1 MYALNLGTRG
11 VQEALDVLEYA
22 NVPSGTEL
30 SDLRIKNGRVRPHA
44 TKMWCLG
51 NEMDGPWQLGHADY
65 YGKLASRTSK
75 AMRQLDPSLE
85 LVVCGSSHAYMPT
98 FGS

>member
-1 MYALNLGTRG
+1 MLGVRGHVGGRGLQPQPLMPGWLKKTGSVLMYALNLGTRG

-44 TKMWCLG
+44 TKMWCLD
-51 NEMDGPWQLGHADY
+51 NEMDGP
-65 YGKLASRTSK
+65 
-75 AMRQLDPSLE
+75 
-85 LVVCGSSHAYMPT
+85 GSSAT
-98 FGS
+98 RTITAN